1 MTKLSL
7 NEKYSI
13 DEIAKELN
21 ISKRLSNGMRKHFGD
36 FMSLYELSK
45 ITRSDFYSRKGLG
58 LKSWR
63 EFSKSISVVDN
74 PQEAVKIIGKPS
86 LNKIVV
92 EIDFTKSFSQVIYEL
107 SDMIKKSV

>member
-1 MTKLSL
+1 
-7 NEKYSI
+7 
-13 DEIAKELN
+13 
-21 ISKRLSNGMRKHFGD
+21 MRKHFGD

-63 EFSKSISVVDN
+63 EFSKAISVVDN